1 MKGSVLRI
9 TRRLAAVAISAAAAA
24 GLVLGEAAPALADTQ
39 QAYEIASG
47 AIPSGTSCETILL
60 SAQLSASGPAYVSA
74 ITLNAGAKTCTSWI
88 ERSANK
94 GKTWTTLARRAV
106 PHTTPGAFV
115 KTGDFYDGPG
125 NLARPCA
132 RYGTGKV
139 VCGTAVTLKSSTAK
153 PRGGGLPLSYERTEA
168 SAKSSSNQCIGGLGS
183 TTAAKRSTSRVDAL
197 LGSVPTVMN
206 KAGATCTAVLQVSAN
221 GGKSWKTVSATHVLP
236 APANQAVFGFT
247 ATYPD
252 GTGHLARVCVTLA
265 GKRHC
270 SKGW

>member
-9 TRRLAAVAISAAAAA
+9 TRRLSAVAISVAAAA

-39 QAYEIASG
+39 QAYQLASV
-47 AIPSGTSCETILL
+47 AIPSGNACEAILL
-60 SAQLSASGPAYVSA
+60 SAQLAASGPAFVSA
-74 ITLNAGAKTCTSWI
+74 VTENTGAKTCTSWI
-88 ERSANK
+88 QRSVNN
-94 GKTWTTLARRAV
+94 GKTWTTLARRAI

-132 RYGTGKV
+132 RYGTGKT
-139 VCGTAVTLKSSTAK
+139 VCGTAVTLKSSAA
-153 PRGGGLPLSYERTEA
+153 RAHGGALPLSYERTEA
-168 SAKSSSNQCIGGLGS
+168 SATTSTNQCFGGVGS
-183 TTAAKRSTSRVDAL
+183 TTAAKRSTSGADAL
-197 LGSVPTVMN
+197 LGNVATATN
-206 KAGATCTAVLQVSAN
+206 KAGSTCTAVLQVSAN
-221 GGKSWKTVSATHVLP
+221 GGKTWKTVSATHVLP
-236 APANQAVFGFT
+236 APANQVVFGFT

-270 SKGW
+270 SGGW